1 MERGRRE
8 VLGKRGRMKERLK
21 GWEREQE
28 GRDRVE
34 RGEKEGWVIIS
45 EVQSLHP
52 FIFPAVNNTNRT
64 ERPIK
69 YPQRPDTANIFP
81 STCSHI

>member
-1 MERGRRE
+1 MLLWIYCTRMERGRRE

-34 RGEKEGWVIIS
+34 RGEKEGWVDRKS
-45 EVQSLHP
+45 V
-52 FIFPAVNNTNRT
+52 V
-64 ERPIK
+64 
-69 YPQRPDTANIFP
+69 
-81 STCSHI
+81 